1 MEQALYLTGVNQDF
15 DPAGFDRLYFGAEFC
30 EIKIPG
36 VEETAAAALIAAESG
51 LGFTLVTPYVT
62 DRGLELLRDVFL
74 SLPAD
79 KPGEVVVNDY
89 GALTLLKQERP
100 DIAPVL
106 GRLLSGQKRGFGI
119 STRQG
124 DALPALAA
132 SWTASAFDL
141 PAVRGWLVEHGVLR
155 VELDNLPQGIA
166 SDFSGSGLGASLYT
180 PFGFVT
186 TTRYCPYAFRDGRWL
201 NIAGECEQACRQ
213 GMIEESADIFDR
225 PVWLAGNAQF
235 YENLVIPNNEELARK
250 GFDRVVY
257 QPAVPV

>member
-1 MEQALYLTGVNQDF
+1 VEHALYLADINQDF
-15 DPAGFDRLYFGAEFC
+15 DPAGVDRLYFGAEFC

-62 DRGLELLRDVFL
+62 DRGLELLREVFL

-89 GALTLLKQERP
+89 GALTMLKRERP
-100 DIAPVL
+100 DVTPVL
-106 GRLLSGQKRGFGI
+106 GRLMSGQKRGFGV

-124 DALPALAA
+124 DARPALAA

-141 PAVRGWLVEHGVLR
+141 PAVREWLVEHGIRR
-155 VELDNLPQGIA
+155 VELDNLPQGIG
-166 SDFSGSGLGASLYT
+166 SDFSGSGLGASLYA

-186 TTRYCPYAFRDGRWL
+186 TTRYCPYAYREGRWL
-201 NIAGECEQACRQ
+201 NISGECGRACRQ
-213 GMIEESADIFDR
+213 GMIEERADIFDR
-225 PVWLAGNAQF
+225 PIWLAGNAQF
-235 YENLVIPNNEELARK
+235 YEFDNVPSDDELKKKGINRLIIERSIP
-250 GFDRVVY
+250 V
-257 QPAVPV
+257 